1 MCLSIDRP
9 ATTTALFAAALVCVG
24 VLAGCTAQAPDQAT
38 PAAAAPAPAPAT
50 PPVAANLLEVFPP
63 APERELV
70 LNNCASCHNAACAAI
85 GQRPAARWDAL
96 LVAHRDRLSGVD
108 LDKLFGY
115 LKANFDDSKPEPKI
129 APALLA
135 GGCTPF

>member
-1 MCLSIDRP
+1 MGLVLGLWSLAIL
-9 ATTTALFAAALVCVG
+9 TA
-24 VLAGCTAQAPDQAT
+24 CTAQAPDSQASAVA
-38 PAAAAPAPAPAT
+38 PPAGSAAASPAPV
-50 PPVAANLLEVFPP
+50 PVAAPVTLLDVFPA

-70 LNNCASCHNAACAAI
+70 LANCGSCHNAACAAI

-108 LDKLFGY
+108 LDKVFGY
-115 LKANFDDSKPEPKI
+115 LKAHFNDGRPEPKVP
-129 APALLA
+129 PALLE